1 MILTKSYIRV
11 YQFPI
16 LVTDTLKFEYNFLI
30 LFRRGFPPTGTFMRR
45 IYDSIIV
52 QKLNYSLKI
61 PSFPRIL
68 IISRFEELIG
78 TRLKF
83 DSNKKFRFHTSRF
96 LNSLEIC
103 KWGLVYNCWGSI
115 FWQLP
120 PFIARHRR
128 GLVHFSLFT
137 YVIHS

>member
-1 MILTKSYIRV
+1 
-11 YQFPI
+11 
-16 LVTDTLKFEYNFLI
+16 
-30 LFRRGFPPTGTFMRR
+30 MRR

-52 QKLNYSLKI
+52 QKINYSLK
-61 PSFPRIL
+61 RIL

-103 KWGLVYNCWGSI
+103 KWGLVYNC
-115 FWQLP
+115 
-120 PFIARHRR
+120 
-128 GLVHFSLFT
+128 
-137 YVIHS
+137 